1 MPGAGPSVRSEPET
15 RYVKSGDAHI
25 AYQVVGDGPAD
36 LIVVRGYISHVEV
49 AWESPALAS
58 FYLRLAS
65 FCRLILFDKRGTG
78 LSDRVPEDRLP
89 TLEQR
94 MDDVRAVM
102 EAVGSDRAAL
112 FGASEGGPMCL
123 LFAATYPERTLGLLL
138 WGCFARYDWRR
149 SFIGRYWGGE
159 TVDDALDRL
168 EREWGDGGD
177 LAAMAPSLAGDDAAR
192 RAWGRAQRLSATP
205 TAARALLR
213 MMLDVDV
220 RPLLPAIRV
229 PVVILHRADEVAVDV
244 SHSRYMAEHIPEAR
258 YVELPGS
265 DHLPWI
271 GDMEPIVA
279 EIQELV
285 TGTRPEPE
293 PDRVVATV
301 LFVDAPHA
309 VTEGEAA
316 PARERLGEVVRSHVA
331 RFRGDMLA
339 ARADNFGASF
349 DGPARAIRCA
359 EAIVAESDRSGARCR
374 AGIHTGECEPHDSGA
389 PRSRGGHGR
398 RGPRSRLSGRG
409 AGLADGG
416 RPGRGRGDR
425 LRRSREYT
433 SWRRSVTHG
442 SFWPPPPGQRRRGLR
457 RKSPR
462 CCSGARGT
470 TGRSPSAGGWS
481 ACATP
486 RDSDT
491 WPVSCASPTASS
503 TCSICWP
510 ATHDARDNKARE
522 EGLVAATPDAGAVL
536 DEPAKQRLP
545 RANRRAGGGDRAGA
559 PLERPRADRARRGRA
574 RCADARAGRRAG
586 PGRARPARGLGQRAR
601 AGKREQGGA
610 QRGAAP
616 RGAASRA
623 GPATS
628 RSPSTPARSASYDP
642 DPTRAGQPGTPE
654 VTAGN
659 PDFTPTGHATSAV
672 AR

>member
-1 MPGAGPSVRSEPET
+1 MRSEPET

-58 FYLRLAS
+58 FYRRLAS

-102 EAVGSDRAAL
+102 EAVGSERAAL
-112 FGASEGGPMCL
+112 LGASEGGPMCL

-192 RAWGRAQRLSATP
+192 RAWGRAQRLAATP

-229 PVVILHRADEVAVDV
+229 PVVILHRAGEVAVDV
-244 SHSRYMAEHIPEAR
+244 SHSRYMAEHIPGAR

-271 GDMEPIVA
+271 GDVEPIVA

-301 LFVDAPHA
+301 MFVDAPQPRR
-309 VTEGEAA
+309 VEAA
-316 PARERLGEVVRSHVA
+316 PASERLAELVRSHVA
-331 RFRGDMLA
+331 RFRGDAAGRSRGQPRRILRRARARHPLRGGDRRGERQVRDPLPGRPAHRRMRA
-339 ARADNFGASF
+339 AR
-349 DGPARAIRCA
+349 R
-359 EAIVAESDRSGARCR
+359 
-374 AGIHTGECEPHDSGA
+374 GA
-389 PRSRGGHGR
+389 PRRRRGHGR
-398 RGPRSRLSGRG
+398 RDPRPRRAGRS

-416 RPGRGRGDR
+416 GPGGGREDR
-425 LRRSREYT
+425 LRRSRQ
-433 SWRRSVTHG
+433 SHVG
-442 SFWPPPPGQRRRGLR
+442 RRR
-457 RKSPR
+457 
-462 CCSGARGT
+462 
-470 TGRSPSAGGWS
+470 
-481 ACATP
+481 
-486 RDSDT
+486 
-491 WPVSCASPTASS
+491 
-503 TCSICWP
+503 
-510 ATHDARDNKARE
+510 
-522 EGLVAATPDAGAVL
+522 
-536 DEPAKQRLP
+536 
-545 RANRRAGGGDRAGA
+545 
-559 PLERPRADRARRGRA
+559 
-574 RCADARAGRRAG
+574 
-586 PGRARPARGLGQRAR
+586 
-601 AGKREQGGA
+601 
-610 QRGAAP
+610 
-616 RGAASRA
+616 
-623 GPATS
+623 
-628 RSPSTPARSASYDP
+628 
-642 DPTRAGQPGTPE
+642 
-654 VTAGN
+654 
-659 PDFTPTGHATSAV
+659 
-672 AR
+672 

>member
-1 MPGAGPSVRSEPET
+1 VREPET
-15 RYVKSGDAHI
+15 RYVKSGHAHI
-25 AYQVVGDGPAD
+25 AYQVVGDAPVD

-58 FYLRLAS
+58 FYRRLAT

-112 FGASEGGPMCL
+112 LAASEGGPMSL

-177 LAAMAPSLAGDDAAR
+177 LAAMAPSVAGDDAAR

-220 RPLLPAIRV
+220 RPVLPAIRV
-229 PVVILHRADEVAVDV
+229 PVVILHRVGEVAVDV
-244 SHSRYMAEHIPEAR
+244 SHSRYMAEHIPGAR

-271 GDMEPIVA
+271 GDVEPIVA

-301 LFVDAPHA
+301 MFVDAP
-309 VTEGEAA
+309 EAEA
-316 PARERLGEVVRSHVA
+316 TKRLAEVVRSQLGQ
-331 RFRGDMLA
+331 FRGDMLA
-339 ARADNFGASF
+339 TPEDRVGASF

-359 EAIVAESDRSGARCR
+359 EAIVAESEKSGARCR
-374 AGIHTGECEPHDSGA
+374 AGLHTGECEPHDGELRGVAVDIAAEILGRAAPGEVLVSRTVADLVAGA
-389 PRSRGGHGR
+389 GIGFVDRGSHTLAAVRDSWQLLATSTGQPAQPGPAGSAMRFRREGDYWTVDYGGRVVRMRDAKGLGYLARLLRHPHREFHALDLLAGDVR
-398 RGPRSRLSGRG
+398 RGN
-409 AGLADGG
+409 D
-416 RPGRGRGDR
+416 
-425 LRRSREYT
+425 
-433 SWRRSVTHG
+433 
-442 SFWPPPPGQRRRGLR
+442 
-457 RKSPR
+457 
-462 CCSGARGT
+462 
-470 TGRSPSAGGWS
+470 
-481 ACATP
+481 AT
-486 RDSDT
+486 RDD
-491 WPVSCASPTASS
+491 
-503 TCSICWP
+503 
-510 ATHDARDNKARE
+510 
-522 EGLVAATPDAGAVL
+522 GLVASTMDAGVVLDDPAKRAYRERIAELEAEIEQARRWNDLERTARVEAELDALTQALAGAVGL
-536 DEPAKQRLP
+536 GGRD
-545 RANRRAGGGDRAGA
+545 RRAASDS
-559 PLERPRADRARRGRA
+559 E
-574 RCADARAGRRAG
+574 
-586 PGRARPARGLGQRAR
+586 RAR
-601 AGKREQGGA
+601 ASVSKA
-610 QRGAAP
+610 V
-616 RGAASRA
+616 
-623 GPATS
+623 
-628 RSPSTPARSASYDP
+628 RSAMRRLETQHPELGRHLSLAVRTGTFCMYDP
-642 DPTRAGQPGTPE
+642 DPGVPISWDA
-654 VTAGN
+654 
-659 PDFTPTGHATSAV
+659 
-672 AR
+672 

>member
-1 MPGAGPSVRSEPET
+1 VRSEPET

-25 AYQVVGDGPAD
+25 AYQVVGDAPVD

-58 FYLRLAS
+58 FYRRLSS

-149 SFIGRYWGGE
+149 SFIGRYWGGD
-159 TVDDALDRL
+159 TVDEALDRL

-177 LAAMAPSLAGDDAAR
+177 LAAMAPSLARDAGAR

-229 PVVILHRADEVAVDV
+229 PVVILHRTDEVAVDV
-244 SHSRYMAEHIPEAR
+244 SHSRYMAEHIPQAR

-271 GDMEPIVA
+271 GDVEPIVA
-279 EIQELV
+279 EIQELL
-285 TGTRPEPE
+285 TGTRPELE

-301 LFVDAPHA
+301 MFVDAPHA
-309 VTEGEAA
+309 IAGAQDA
-316 PARERLGEVVRSHVA
+316 SARERLAEVVRSHVA

-339 ARADNFGASF
+339 PRGHSLGAFF

-359 EAIVAESDRSGARCR
+359 EAIVAESDGSAGRCR
-374 AGIHTGECEPHDSGA
+374 AGLHTGECEPHDRELRGVAVDTAAEILARASPGEVLVSRTVADLVAGARIAFADRGSHALTTVRDSWQLLATSAVGA
-389 PRSRGGHGR
+389 PPRVAPAEPTTLFRREGDYWTVAFGGKVVRMRDAKGLGYLARLLRHPHREFHVLDLLAGAA
-398 RGPRSRLSGRG
+398 PREDDATRTD
-409 AGLADGG
+409 GLAM
-416 RPGRGRGDR
+416 
-425 LRRSREYT
+425 
-433 SWRRSVTHG
+433 
-442 SFWPPPPGQRRRGLR
+442 
-457 RKSPR
+457 
-462 CCSGARGT
+462 
-470 TGRSPSAGGWS
+470 
-481 ACATP
+481 AT
-486 RDSDT
+486 
-491 WPVSCASPTASS
+491 A
-503 TCSICWP
+503 
-510 ATHDARDNKARE
+510 
-522 EGLVAATPDAGAVL
+522 DAGVVL
-536 DEPAKQRLP
+536 DEPAKHAYRERIAELEAEIEQGRRWNDPERTAGAESERDALTRELA
-545 RANRRAGGGDRAGA
+545 RALGLGGRDRRAASDS
-559 PLERPRADRARRGRA
+559 ERARVSVTKA
-574 RCADARAGRRAG
+574 V
-586 PGRARPARGLGQRAR
+586 
-601 AGKREQGGA
+601 
-610 QRGAAP
+610 RGAVRRLEDQHPELGRHLSLAV
-616 RGAASRA
+616 RTG
-623 GPATS
+623 TFC
-628 RSPSTPARSASYDP
+628 TYDP
-642 DPTRAGQPGTPE
+642 DPGVPVSWDP
-654 VTAGN
+654 
-659 PDFTPTGHATSAV
+659 
-672 AR
+672 

>member
-1 MPGAGPSVRSEPET
+1 MLSEPET

-25 AYQVVGDGPAD
+25 AYQVVGDGPVD

-58 FYLRLAS
+58 FYRRLAS

-102 EAVGSDRAAL
+102 EAVGSERAAL

-149 SFIGRYWGGE
+149 SFIGRYWGGA

-229 PVVILHRADEVAVDV
+229 PVVILHRVGEVAVDV
-244 SHSRYMAEHIPEAR
+244 SHSRYMAEHIPGAR

-301 LFVDAPHA
+301 MFVERRGGSAPRSARRGRAQPGRPVPRRHA
-309 VTEGEAA
+309 GRARGQPRCLLRRARARHPLRGGDRRGGDGGTVPRR
-316 PARERLGEVVRSHVA
+316 PAHRRMR
-331 RFRGDMLA
+331 A
-339 ARADNFGASF
+339 AR
-349 DGPARAIRCA
+349 R
-359 EAIVAESDRSGARCR
+359 
-374 AGIHTGECEPHDSGA
+374 GA
-389 PRSRGGHGR
+389 PRGRRGHGR
-398 RGPRSRLSGRG
+398 RDPRSRRAGRG

-416 RPGRGRGDR
+416 GPGGGRADR
-425 LRRSREYT
+425 LRRPRQP
-433 SWRRSVTHG
+433 RAG
-442 SFWPPPPGQRRRGLR
+442 GRRRLMAAAGHVGRAGAGAGRAGEPAMLFRREGDYWTVAFGGTVVRMRDAKGLGYLAR
-457 RKSPR
+457 LLRHPHREFHVLDLLAGDAPR
-462 CCSGARGT
+462 A
-470 TGRSPSAGGWS
+470 
-481 ACATP
+481 
-486 RDSDT
+486 DDT
-491 WPVSCASPTASS
+491 
-503 TCSICWP
+503 
-510 ATHDARDNKARE
+510 ARDD
-522 EGLVAATPDAGAVL
+522 GLVAAAADAGVVL
-536 DEPAKQRLP
+536 DERAKHAYRERIAELEAEIEQARRWNDLERTA
-545 RANRRAGGGDRAGA
+545 RAEGELDALTRELAGALGLGGRDRRAASDS
-559 PLERPRADRARRGRA
+559 E
-574 RCADARAGRRAG
+574 
-586 PGRARPARGLGQRAR
+586 RAR
-601 AGKREQGGA
+601 ASVTKA
-610 QRGAAP
+610 VRGALRRLEGQHPELGRHLSLAV
-616 RGAASRA
+616 RTGTFCA
-623 GPATS
+623 
-628 RSPSTPARSASYDP
+628 YDP
-642 DPTRAGQPGTPE
+642 DPRVPVSWDA
-654 VTAGN
+654 
-659 PDFTPTGHATSAV
+659 
-672 AR
+672 

>member
-1 MPGAGPSVRSEPET
+1 
-15 RYVKSGDAHI
+15 
-25 AYQVVGDGPAD
+25 
-36 LIVVRGYISHVEV
+36 
-49 AWESPALAS
+49 
-58 FYLRLAS
+58 
-65 FCRLILFDKRGTG
+65 
-78 LSDRVPEDRLP
+78 
-89 TLEQR
+89 
-94 MDDVRAVM
+94 
-102 EAVGSDRAAL
+102 
-112 FGASEGGPMCL
+112 MCL

-229 PVVILHRADEVAVDV
+229 PVVILHRAGEVAVDV
-244 SHSRYMAEHIPEAR
+244 SHSRYMAEHIPGAR

-271 GDMEPIVA
+271 GDTEPIVA

-301 LFVDAPHA
+301 MFVDAPHA
-309 VTEGEAA
+309 VEVAA
-316 PARERLGEVVRSHVA
+316 VRSGSPRSSQPVA

-339 ARADNFGASF
+339 ARGDSLGASF

-374 AGIHTGECEPHDSGA
+374 AGIHTGECELHDGGA
-389 PRSRGGHGR
+389 PRSRRGHGR
-398 RGPRSRLSGRG
+398 RDPRPRRSGRG

-416 RPGRGRGDR
+416 GPGGGRGDR
-425 LRRSREYT
+425 FRRSRQ
-433 SWRRSVTHG
+433 SRAGDRRRFMAASGHLRRDARRRS
-442 SFWPPPPGQRRRGLR
+442 PRRT
-457 RKSPR
+457 SPR

-470 TGRSPSAGGWS
+470 TGRLRSAGRWS

-491 WPVSCASPTASS
+491 WPVSCAIPTASS
-503 TCSICWP
+503 TCSTCWP
-510 ATHDARDNKARE
+510 VTHDAADDTARE
-522 EGLVAATPDAGAVL
+522 DGLVAATADAGVVL
-536 DEPAKQRLP
+536 DEPAKHAYRERIAELEAEIEQARRWNDLERTA
-545 RANRRAGGGDRAGA
+545 RAEGELDALTRELAGALGLGGRDRRAASDS
-559 PLERPRADRARRGRA
+559 ERARASVSKAVRSAVR
-574 RCADARAGRRAG
+574 RLEDAAPRAG
-586 PGRARPARGLGQRAR
+586 PPPLARRAHRHVLHVRPRPEGARRLGRLRSPPGTRISRPPDMTTSAQPEGGIADTRCRPATRCSSSTSRTPRRSSGSSSGWSS
-601 AGKREQGGA
+601 
-610 QRGAAP
+610 AP
-616 RGAASRA
+616 RIR
-623 GPATS
+623 
-628 RSPSTPARSASYDP
+628 RSWPTARRTWS
-642 DPTRAGQPGTPE
+642 
-654 VTAGN
+654 
-659 PDFTPTGHATSAV
+659 
-672 AR
+672 

>member
-1 MPGAGPSVRSEPET
+1 MAGPSVLSEPET

-25 AYQVVGDGPAD
+25 AYQVVGDGPVD
-36 LIVVRGYISHVEV
+36 LIIVRGYISHVEV

-58 FYLRLAS
+58 FYRRLAL

-177 LAAMAPSLAGDDAAR
+177 LAAMAPSLSGDDAAR

-229 PVVILHRADEVAVDV
+229 PVVILHRSGDVAVDV
-244 SHSRYMAEHIPEAR
+244 SHSRYMAERIPGAR
-258 YVELPGS
+258 YVELPGP

-271 GDMEPIVA
+271 GDVEPIVA

-301 LFVDAPHA
+301 MFVDAAHA
-309 VTEGEAA
+309 AG
-316 PARERLGEVVRSHVA
+316 ERLAEAVRSHVA
-331 RFRGDMLA
+331 QFRGDMLP
-339 ARADNFGASF
+339 ARGESLGASF
-349 DGPARAIRCA
+349 DGPARAIHCA
-359 EAIVAESDRSGARCR
+359 EAIVAERERSGVRCR
-374 AGIHTGECEPHDSGA
+374 AGLHTGECEPHDGQLRGLAVDMAAEILGRAAPGEVLVSRTVADLVAGARIGFIDRGSHSLATVHGSWQLLATAAGRAPEQVAPQEPAMLFRREGDYWTIAFAGKVVRMRDAKGLGYLARLLRHPHREFHVLELLAGDA
-389 PRSRGGHGR
+389 PRGN
-398 RGPRSRLSGRG
+398 
-409 AGLADGG
+409 
-416 RPGRGRGDR
+416 
-425 LRRSREYT
+425 
-433 SWRRSVTHG
+433 VT
-442 SFWPPPPGQRRRGLR
+442 
-457 RKSPR
+457 
-462 CCSGARGT
+462 T
-470 TGRSPSAGGWS
+470 
-481 ACATP
+481 
-486 RDSDT
+486 RDD
-491 WPVSCASPTASS
+491 
-503 TCSICWP
+503 
-510 ATHDARDNKARE
+510 
-522 EGLVAATPDAGAVL
+522 GLVAATPDAGVVL
-536 DEPAKQRLP
+536 DAPAKDAYRERIAELEAEIEQAHRWNDVERTARVEGELDALTHALASALGLGG
-545 RANRRAGGGDRAGA
+545 RNRRAASA
-559 PLERPRADRARRGRA
+559 SE
-574 RCADARAGRRAG
+574 
-586 PGRARPARGLGQRAR
+586 RAR
-601 AGKREQGGA
+601 ASVSKA
-610 QRGAAP
+610 VRGAVRRLEGQHPELGRHLALAVHT
-616 RGAASRA
+616 G
-623 GPATS
+623 TFCV
-628 RSPSTPARSASYDP
+628 YEP
-642 DPTRAGQPGTPE
+642 DPRTPVNWE
-654 VTAGN
+654 A
-659 PDFTPTGHATSAV
+659 
-672 AR
+672 